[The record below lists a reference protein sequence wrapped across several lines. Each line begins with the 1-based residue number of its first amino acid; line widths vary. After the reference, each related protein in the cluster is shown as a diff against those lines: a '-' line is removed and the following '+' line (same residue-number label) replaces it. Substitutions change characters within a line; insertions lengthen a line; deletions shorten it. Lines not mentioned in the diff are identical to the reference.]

1 VAMPSDFHGGIKR
14 GMYWQL
20 VGRSPFTFDV
30 GVKLQR
36 LCPWQGVVHLMMV
49 VGAGCTERATLTG
62 RHVPQPIDEQW
73 NVPCG
78 ILVDYAKL
86 T

>member
-1 VAMPSDFHGGIKR
+1 
-14 GMYWQL
+14 
-20 VGRSPFTFDV
+20 
-30 GVKLQR
+30 
-36 LCPWQGVVHLMMV
+36 MMMMMVV
-49 VGAGCTERATLTG
+49 VGAGRTERATLTG
-62 RHVPQPIDEQW
+62 RHVPQPIDQQW